1 MLYVIKVKDEFRIVD
16 KANSYIYM
24 GSREECEAWLDS
36 KPSSKEEALARQK
49 KFLEESRRGQGWRR
63 GKKGVLTSQPK

>member
-16 KANSYIYM
+16 RANSYIYR
-24 GSREECEAWLDS
+24 GSREECEAWLQS
-36 KPSSKEEALARQK
+36 KPASPEEAKARQL
-49 KFLEESRRGQGWRR
+49 KFLKESRRGQGWRK